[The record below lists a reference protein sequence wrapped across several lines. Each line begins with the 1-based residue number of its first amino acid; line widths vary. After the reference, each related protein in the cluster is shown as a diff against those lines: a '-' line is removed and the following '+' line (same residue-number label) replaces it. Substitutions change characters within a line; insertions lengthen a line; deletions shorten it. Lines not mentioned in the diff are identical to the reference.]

1 MPKHI
6 IRLLLLLI
14 AFLLFA
20 YAAIVYLTDPSFYR
34 FGHYRSDA
42 VPELAAA
49 QPVFKGT
56 AYCQSCHAER
66 HSQWSSGGHVGVKC
80 EVCHGPAG
88 DHPLNGKL
96 PIPQDPVRLCATC
109 HEAMPARPEA
119 QPQVVIAE
127 HPYPHEEPLI
137 CTNCH
142 NPHSPGFEAPSSRES
157 VPDVAQDTSTGAGA
171 APVEP
176 RLKAPAEA
184 ANCAGCHGQQGE
196 GMGAF
201 PALAGMEASVFMER
215 MRQFKTGE
223 KPSALMASFSESLN
237 EQQVALLAEYYQS
250 LGQLEQ

>member
-1 MPKHI
+1 M
-6 IRLLLLLI
+6 
-14 AFLLFA
+14 
-20 YAAIVYLTDPSFYR
+20 
-34 FGHYRSDA
+34 
-42 VPELAAA
+42 
-49 QPVFKGT
+49 
-56 AYCQSCHAER
+56 
-66 HSQWSSGGHVGVKC
+66 GVKC